1 MKSGSLL
8 DYYRYETDGVDDNAS
23 ESKSFR
29 YKTNIIEEMQGQPPQ
44 SGNAKSTD
52 WTAQPLVVFLNVEV
66 TIPTKYI
73 SNFWM
78 SLNLNRDWF
87 IMEKILCMDRTSYNT
102 AEVIFMITS
111 ANNFMSQ

>member
-78 SLNLNRDWF
+78 SL
-87 IMEKILCMDRTSYNT
+87 IKIGLSWRKYC
-102 AEVIFMITS
+102 AWIEHHI
-111 ANNFMSQ
+111 AQQK